1 MTSTRTLRGVWLGRR
16 PYADVVVLQER
27 LFAERLTG
35 RGEDTVLLLEHAPV
49 VTQGRGAKAEHL
61 LASRELLA
69 SRGIELHASNRGG
82 DVTLHAPG
90 QLVAYPILDLNPD
103 RRDVRRYVRALSET
117 MRRLVAEL
125 GVAAGAHPEHVG
137 LWADR
142 QRPAHFTTSDDAAE
156 PVKIGAIG
164 VRISRW
170 VTMHGFA
177 LNLVNDL
184 SLYEL
189 IVPCGIRELGVASVA
204 SLGGRAVTPAELAP
218 RALETLADVFEAGAT
233 ELHDASARSDVTKLD
248 GADALSAGALG
259 A

>member
-1 MTSTRTLRGVWLGRR
+1 VTSSRTLRGIWLGRR
-16 PYADVVVLQER
+16 PYESVVLLQER
-27 LFAERLTG
+27 LFAERLAG
-35 RGEDTVLLLEHAPV
+35 GGEDTVLLLEHAPV
-49 VTQGRGAKAEHL
+49 VTQGRGAKAEHV
-61 LASRELLA
+61 LAPRELLA
-69 SRGIELHASNRGG
+69 ARGIELYASNRGG

-90 QLVAYPILDLNPD
+90 QLVAYPIVDLNPD

-125 GVAAGAHPEHVG
+125 GVATGSHPEHVG

-142 QRPAHFTTSDDAAE
+142 QRPGQFTTSEEAAE
-156 PVKIGAIG
+156 PVKVGAIG

-204 SLGGRAVTPAELAP
+204 SLGGRAVSPRELAP
-218 RALETLADVFEAGAT
+218 RALATLADVLEADAT
-233 ELHDASARSDVTKLD
+233 ELGDASSSHDMTELVT
-248 GADALSAGALG
+248 AGAG
-259 A
+259 AMSA